1 VPEEDPVAKE
11 TPTEVKNF
19 VARLNEWRSGSV
31 RGRPIPEAL
40 WLEAGRLAGSCGV
53 GTVANCAGLN
63 QGKVK
68 SRMAVQ
74 DSIRGR
80 FEKPQA
86 NALVRSAGK
95 PSPFVEIPMQ
105 ATRPSGNPMVVE
117 LRNSQGGFIRV
128 EQGSSADIVMLM
140 HAFLGRSS

>member
-1 VPEEDPVAKE
+1 VPEEDPLAK
-11 TPTEVKNF
+11 TVPTEVKNF

-40 WLEAGRLAGSCGV
+40 WLEAGRLAGSYGI
-53 GTVANCAGLN
+53 GFVADAAGLN

-68 SRMAVQ
+68 ARMAVQ

-86 NALVRSAGK
+86 KELVRSAGK
-95 PSPFVEIPMQ
+95 PSPFVEIPMH

-128 EQGSSADIVMLM
+128 EQGSGADILMLM